1 MEMKSFGFFWLNR
14 LTPFYEKNY
23 VYAAVDEAGNNQKFL
38 HYANSRVWNNIDP
51 VVRASVAG
59 AQPAPVAYLTVIS
72 GALALTSIDLPWLG
86 FTGTIA
92 LRPTG
97 AFTGATGGT
106 TTSSTGAIGLAFTAV
121 VGKIL
126 FMTYDGALWYPSY
139 TA

>member
-1 MEMKSFGFFWLNR
+1 MKSFGFFWLNR
-14 LTPFYEKNY
+14 LNPLYDKNY
-23 VYAAVDEAGNNQKFL
+23 VYAAADEAGQNQNFL
-38 HYANSRVWNNIDP
+38 AIANSRVFNNIDP

-72 GALALTSIDLPWLG
+72 GTNQLTSIDLPWLG

-92 LRPTG
+92 FRPTG

-106 TTSSTGAIGLAFTAV
+106 STSSTGAIGLAFTAV

-126 FMTYDGALWYPSY
+126 LMTYDGALWYPSY
-139 TA
+139 VS

>member
-1 MEMKSFGFFWLNR
+1 MKSFSLFWLDR
-14 LTPFYEKNY
+14 LNVLNDKNY
-23 VYAAVDEAGNNQKFL
+23 VYAAADEAGQNEK
-38 HYANSRVWNNIDP
+38 YSSIANSRVFNNIDP

-72 GALALTSIDLPWLG
+72 GTNQLTSIDLPWLG
-86 FTGTIA
+86 FTGTVA
-92 LRPTG
+92 FRPTG

-106 TTSSTGAIGLAFTAV
+106 STASTGAIGLAFTAV

-126 FMTYDGALWYPSY
+126 LMTYDGALWYPSY

>member
-1 MEMKSFGFFWLNR
+1 MRTIKSHFTVLETLDTIFDR
-14 LTPFYEKNY
+14 LYDTNDQASY
-23 VYAAVDEAGNNQKFL
+23 KF
-38 HYANSRVWNNIDP
+38 APVSNSRVLGNVDP

-72 GALALTSIDLPWLG
+72 GALALTTIGLPWEG

-97 AFTGATGGT
+97 AFTGAIGGT
-106 TTSSTGAIGLAFTAV
+106 STALVGAIGLAFTAV